1 MQLCYF
7 SFGAVAGT
15 QLCCAL
21 DILYIICYILNIIYI
36 FYSFR
41 IINTILSN
49 AQQSCVPATAPKRK
63 VAKLHFVCLS
73 IFYLCTI
80 YERMQLKV
88 WRIENLRIE
97 GPKSRSGASK
107 IEVRRVQNRGLEG
120 FLAALG
126 AAGRS
131 WDHPEGVVVRLG
143 GVLEPLLGGSWAVLG
158 ARLGR
163 PRAS

>member
-1 MQLCYF
+1 MRRWLEY
-7 SFGAVAGT
+7 GT
-15 QLCCAL
+15 
-21 DILYIICYILNIIYI
+21 LYAM
-36 FYSFR
+36 R
-41 IINTILSN
+41 RHKAWRGGSN

-97 GPKSRSGASK
+97 GPKSRSRGSK
-107 IEVRRVQNRGLEG
+107 SEVWRVHNRGLEG

-131 WDHPEGVVVRLG
+131 WDHPEGVLRRLG
-143 GVLEPLLGGSWAVLG
+143 SVLGGL
-158 ARLGR
+158 R
-163 PRAS
+163 PAWVHFCRF

>member
-1 MQLCYF
+1 
-7 SFGAVAGT
+7 
-15 QLCCAL
+15 
-21 DILYIICYILNIIYI
+21 
-36 FYSFR
+36 
-41 IINTILSN
+41 
-49 AQQSCVPATAPKRK
+49 
-63 VAKLHFVCLS
+63 
-73 IFYLCTI
+73 
-80 YERMQLKV
+80 MQLKV

-143 GVLEPLLGGSWAVLG
+143 GVLEPSWGRFGCVLDGLGPSLVRLVVVLEAPWGKLDAKMEPSWHQ
-158 ARLGR
+158 
-163 PRAS
+163 S

>member
-1 MQLCYF
+1 MI
-7 SFGAVAGT
+7 V
-15 QLCCAL
+15 
-21 DILYIICYILNIIYI
+21 N
-36 FYSFR
+36 
-41 IINTILSN
+41 LSN

-97 GPKSRSGASK
+97 GPKSRSGGSK
-107 IEVRRVQNRGLEG
+107 IEVQRVQNRGLEG

-131 WDHPEGVVVRLG
+131 WDHPEDVVRRLG
-143 GVLEPLLGGSWAVLG
+143 AVLG
-158 ARLGR
+158 AFWVRLAELGGR
-163 PRAS
+163 LWGVLGHRRALWRFEWRENETFHLFTGSACVWSCSIRS

>member
-1 MQLCYF
+1 MQ
-7 SFGAVAGT
+7 
-15 QLCCAL
+15 
-21 DILYIICYILNIIYI
+21 NIVQGSMYIYI
-36 FYSFR
+36 YIYISKSAAELR
-41 IINTILSN
+41 TRHRAKSESN
-49 AQQSCVPATAPKRK
+49 KAAS
-63 VAKLHFVCLS
+63 CLS
-73 IFYLCTI
+73 FDCLSVY
-80 YERMQLKV
+80 YEV

-143 GVLEPLLGGSWAVLG
+143 GVLEPSWK
-158 ARLGR
+158 RLG
-163 PRAS
+163 

>member
-1 MQLCYF
+1 MRPVIHYTV
-7 SFGAVAGT
+7 SF
-15 QLCCAL
+15 CAKPVV
-21 DILYIICYILNIIYI
+21 
-36 FYSFR
+36 R
-41 IINTILSN
+41 IVSN

-63 VAKLHFVCLS
+63 VAKLLFVCLS

-107 IEVRRVQNRGLEG
+107 IEVQRVQNRGLEG

-143 GVLEPLLGGSWAVLG
+143 GVLEPSWRRFGCVLDGLEAVFGASWGRLGGTRG
-158 ARLGR
+158 Y

>member
-1 MQLCYF
+1 M
-7 SFGAVAGT
+7 
-15 QLCCAL
+15 
-21 DILYIICYILNIIYI
+21 YILIQ
-36 FYSFR
+36 R
-41 IINTILSN
+41 
-49 AQQSCVPATAPKRK
+49 A
-63 VAKLHFVCLS
+63 AKLRPRHRAKTKS
-73 IFYLCTI
+73 SK

-158 ARLGR
+158 ARPGR

>member
-1 MQLCYF
+1 
-7 SFGAVAGT
+7 
-15 QLCCAL
+15 
-21 DILYIICYILNIIYI
+21 
-36 FYSFR
+36 
-41 IINTILSN
+41 
-49 AQQSCVPATAPKRK
+49 
-63 VAKLHFVCLS
+63 
-73 IFYLCTI
+73 
-80 YERMQLKV
+80 MQLKV

-97 GPKSRSGASK
+97 GPKSRSGGSK

-143 GVLEPLLGGSWAVLG
+143 VELSWRRFGCVLDGLEAVFVASWGRLGGTRG
-158 ARLGR
+158 Y

>member
-1 MQLCYF
+1 MFIQR
-7 SFGAVAGT
+7 A
-15 QLCCAL
+15 
-21 DILYIICYILNIIYI
+21 
-36 FYSFR
+36 
-41 IINTILSN
+41 
-49 AQQSCVPATAPKRK
+49 
-63 VAKLHFVCLS
+63 AKLRPRHRAKTKS
-73 IFYLCTI
+73 SK